1 MLSWLIHF
9 LLQIV
14 PTLLILGVLIAI
26 HELGHFIAC
35 RLSGVVVQKFSIGFG
50 PELFSFQ
57 GKRTRYSLSLIPIG
71 GFVKPQGETEE
82 DVKTRGKGEVEGDY
96 LSAIVWRRIFIVV
109 SGVAM
114 NYLFAYLI
122 FVMVLCMGRSITSAK
137 IGKMIDGYPA
147 QKSGLMLG
155 DVVTRLNGKSVKD
168 WQDLTFQLSKI
179 NTKQIEFSVR
189 RSEEIKTIMVE
200 PIYEQ
205 APDMFGTKKQMP
217 RVGILPSSE
226 SVAIEKLKFPQATIE
241 AARITANL
249 AGLTYEALFRLF
261 TGRMSIKSLSGP
273 IVIVK
278 MAGDVVK
285 LGVDAV
291 LQFTALL
298 SISLAVINLLPI
310 PALDGGHLVFL
321 LIEWIF
327 RRPVSIPVQ
336 ERITTYGF
344 YLLMVL
350 MVVVFYNDLINV
362 GVVEKLKHLFMML
375 KPS

>member
-35 RLSGVVVQKFSIGFG
+35 RLSGVGVQKFSIGFG

-168 WQDLTFQLSKI
+168 
-179 NTKQIEFSVR
+179 
-189 RSEEIKTIMVE
+189 
-200 PIYEQ
+200 Q
-205 APDMFGTKKQMP
+205 AN
-217 RVGILPSSE
+217 R
-226 SVAIEKLKFPQATIE
+226 
-241 AARITANL
+241 
-249 AGLTYEALFRLF
+249 
-261 TGRMSIKSLSGP
+261 
-273 IVIVK
+273 
-278 MAGDVVK
+278 
-285 LGVDAV
+285 
-291 LQFTALL
+291 
-298 SISLAVINLLPI
+298 
-310 PALDGGHLVFL
+310 
-321 LIEWIF
+321 IF
-327 RRPVSIPVQ
+327 RAPQRRNQ
-336 ERITTYGF
+336 NHYG
-344 YLLMVL
+344 
-350 MVVVFYNDLINV
+350 
-362 GVVEKLKHLFMML
+362 
-375 KPS
+375 

>member
-35 RLSGVVVQKFSIGFG
+35 RLSGVGVQKFSIGFG